1 MQSGSESWDEWLLR
15 QEGTPTLRSLVG
27 VKVRQGHGKQ
37 SQFFLWAGGGG
48 IVFSR
53 YTSAQAYMIS
63 SCTFDCEWTNDT
75 GGSRENTL
83 LKMSPPREISSSVGD
98 VKPGLMRGV
107 MEIQPS
113 CLWRE
118 HTWMQ
123 TSPGVNWV
131 WESQWQPH
139 PGSGFPCK
147 LTL

>member
-1 MQSGSESWDEWLLR
+1 MQPGSESWDEWLLR
-15 QEGTPTLRSLVG
+15 QEGDSNIEITGWRE
-27 VKVRQGHGKQ
+27 
-37 SQFFLWAGGGG
+37 SQAGSWKAKPVLPMGGG

-123 TSPGVNWV
+123 TSAGVTWV